1 MAASL
6 PTPRVVAL
14 VDICLMDDPEGL
26 RSLSWSNSGH
36 YDAFPS
42 HRAVLDREG
51 RGLCSIATARC
62 SRAVPVGGWARGLDE
77 GLLDDE
83 SDV

>member
-36 YDAFPS
+36 YDPFPS

-51 RGLCSIATARC
+51 VACAR
-62 SRAVPVGGWARGLDE
+62 SPRP
-77 GLLDDE
+77 
-83 SDV
+83 DVLAPRQ